1 MAKAKKL
8 TLAPFDPSQGRKVRS
23 VKATQVARMVKQR
36 TGKFN
41 PGTDNPQEILQFGWI
56 DPELIY
62 FNYERQRYPEPTHQK
77 RLDKKW
83 NTNVMTCGQARK
95 DSDGNYYVAD
105 GQQHITVYINKY
117 PGQPVPL
124 FYVESDDPNVE
135 TQMLLALNV
144 DSAPMAQYFIHE
156 QHIKMDDEKAIAIEK
171 AVTDANC
178 ETGYK
183 IRRPGSITHI
193 TDLYNS
199 WEQWGS
205 DSLYTILTKLRIY
218 WPNEKI
224 YTATMMGFLKVKE
237 LLENADLYTDDLLDD
252 IFAECNAHFEDM
264 NRLHLD
270 IKDEFKLAYPTNYQ
284 GMGNTEK
291 VASGIINVYEKATDT
306 SILPLPFSIDIPMM
320 IDNEDIS

>member
-77 RLDKKW
+77 KLDKKW

-117 PGQPVPL
+117 PGQPGSIPKFVDTENGRYTL
-124 FYVESDDPNVE
+124 IEQRLGQMCDDPECTMIGHCVIEDEERNS
-135 TQMLLALNV
+135 V
-144 DSAPMAQYFIHE
+144 DAPYEFLFNEMSEY
-156 QHIKMDDEKAIAIEK
+156 
-171 AVTDANC
+171 
-178 ETGYK
+178 YK
-183 IRRPGSITHI
+183 TLP
-193 TDLYNS
+193 
-199 WEQWGS
+199 
-205 DSLYTILTKLRIY
+205 
-218 WPNEKI
+218 I
-224 YTATMMGFLKVKE
+224 YTKNKNHELCALCLLK
-237 LLENADLYTDDLLDD
+237 
-252 IFAECNAHFEDM
+252 
-264 NRLHLD
+264 
-270 IKDEFKLAYPTNYQ
+270 
-284 GMGNTEK
+284 
-291 VASGIINVYEKATDT
+291 
-306 SILPLPFSIDIPMM
+306 
-320 IDNEDIS
+320 